1 MKEVWRTRVY
11 IKGKQ
16 KPVDIVQED
25 ILKEDLNME
34 AAQDIA
40 HKIFSKKYIHI
51 SNGDKEEY
59 IPIAK
64 LDKIVLDKVK
74 VKEK

>member
-11 IKGKQ
+11 LKGKK

-25 ILKEDLNME
+25 VLKEDLNME

-51 SNGDKEEY
+51 SNKNEEEY